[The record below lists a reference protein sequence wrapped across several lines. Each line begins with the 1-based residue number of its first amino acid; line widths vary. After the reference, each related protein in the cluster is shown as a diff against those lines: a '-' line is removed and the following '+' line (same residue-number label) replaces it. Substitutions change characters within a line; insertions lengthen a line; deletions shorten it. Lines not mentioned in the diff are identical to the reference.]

1 MAQPE
6 RKLQGNQGMS
16 LKQKALR
23 DRRYLDWLRTQP
35 CIITGHYATE
45 WLAIDPAHVGT
56 AGKGIKSPDNE
67 ALPLRHDLHSQA
79 HTMGEMSFY
88 RRHLP
93 DDVLRAA
100 LRALAREMYQE
111 YLKSR

>member
-1 MAQPE
+1 M
-6 RKLQGNQGMS
+6 N
-16 LKQKALR
+16 LKTSILR
-23 DRRYLDWLRTQP
+23 DRKYLDWLKTQP

-45 WLAIDPAHVGT
+45 WSAIDPAHVGT

-67 ALPLRHDLHSQA
+67 ALPLRHDLHANS

-100 LRALAREMYQE
+100 LRAYARELYQKYKE
-111 YLKSR
+111 SN